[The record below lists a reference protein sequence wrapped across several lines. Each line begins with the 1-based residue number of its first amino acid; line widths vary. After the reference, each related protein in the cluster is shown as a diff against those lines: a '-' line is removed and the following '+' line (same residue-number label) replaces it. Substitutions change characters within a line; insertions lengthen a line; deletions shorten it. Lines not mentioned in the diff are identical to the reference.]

1 MKKIS
6 LSKSP
11 NMLIKDD
18 RLSFAFRKDGL
29 VLFSYSNALGASRK
43 KITGAARSPVCAG
56 LRLLKRLPLL
66 FVQLCP
72 QKNGAYMILPSQ
84 AANEATGAGIRPSLR
99 CILSSKEIFCNTLLE
114 FFRFLCPRACPR
126 RISFPFTEACRN
138 EN

>member
-1 MKKIS
+1 MKHS
-6 LSKSP
+6 DCSFSKYP
-11 NMLIKDD
+11 DALMQDN
-18 RLSFAFRKDGL
+18 RLAYIACARTSKL
-29 VLFSYSNALGASRK
+29 Q
-43 KITGAARSPVCAG
+43 KITGAARSTVCAG

-72 QKNGAYMILPSQ
+72 KKNGAYMILPSQ

-114 FFRFLCPRACPR
+114 FFRFLCPRACPS